1 MAPVV
6 PLNFKINDYED
17 DPKYLV
23 DKQLNEMSDRID
35 ERDPKLYVDVN
46 IGKNGMERITVF
58 EGDTAEQLAS
68 DFAKKHKLNSDM
80 KAKLVAL
87 LDQQIAGVLPKIAE
101 DDEYDQEDN
110 NLNNDQ
116 DLDEN
121 IAPYGKN

>member
-6 PLNFKINDYED
+6 PLNFKINDDEI
-17 DPKYLV
+17 DPKSLV

-58 EGDTAEQLAS
+58 EGDTAEQLAT

-87 LDQQIAGVLPKIAE
+87 LD
-101 DDEYDQEDN
+101 
-110 NLNNDQ
+110 
-116 DLDEN
+116 
-121 IAPYGKN
+121 